1 MLKMAIKVLL
11 KYMEDFH
18 FSPSFN
24 FFALVLLLFS
34 FFMFSKLTKSNKHK
48 LPPSPPKLPIIGN
61 LHQLGSLPHR
71 SFGALS
77 DKYGRLLLVHMGQSP
92 VLVVS
97 SHEIVREIMKTHDT
111 IFANRHKTGAADVLF
126 YGGNELVF
134 SPHGE
139 HWREVRKVY
148 VSELLSQKRLQLF
161 HLNRKRQ
168 VKIMVAKIRRS
179 YDSGQ
184 VPVNLGEMLHSILII
199 ILCEF
204 AFGGQYGGDEYGK
217 KFGRLSQS
225 ISKLLLAFSFREFFP
240 FIGWMDKFT
249 GFDAR
254 LGKTWKE
261 VNAFLDQVIKEH
273 EDTMTSKSEK
283 SEVKDCVDVLL
294 NLRNNGMA
302 GIDLSLDVIK
312 GIILLGQI
320 SNLNVLSLLNNA

>member
-1 MLKMAIKVLL
+1 MAIKVLL
-11 KYMEDFH
+11 KYTEDVH
-18 FSPSFN
+18 SSPSFN
-24 FFALVLLLFS
+24 FFALLLLLCS
-34 FFMFSKLTKSNKHK
+34 FFMFIKFTKSSKYK

-77 DKYGRLLLVHMGQSP
+77 DKYGPLLLVHMGQPP
-92 VLVVS
+92 VLVVL
-97 SHEIVREIMKTHDT
+97 SHEIVREIIRTHDT

-126 YGGNELVF
+126 YGGNELV
-134 SPHGE
+134 SPHMMSTGG
-139 HWREVRKVY
+139 K
-148 VSELLSQKRLQLF
+148 LQLF
-161 HLNRKRQ
+161 HLNRKRE
-168 VKIMVAKIRRS
+168 VKIMVAKIRQS
-179 YDSGQ
+179 CDGGH

-204 AFGGQYGGDEYGK
+204 AFVWRRRTYGK
-217 KFGRLSQS
+217 QFGRLSQS

-254 LGKTWKE
+254 LGETWKE
-261 VNAFLDQVIKEH
+261 VVAFLDQVIKEH
-273 EDTMTSKSEK
+273 EDSITSRSEK

-294 NLRNNGMA
+294 NLRNKGMA

-312 GIILLGQI
+312 GIILDLLTGGNDTTVATMEWGQI
-320 SNLNVLSLLNNA
+320 SNHNVLSRLNNA